1 MLSSQLNK
9 ENVGY
14 NLGFGTDT
22 EQQEDGRTGQMQDRT
37 DAGQDRCRTRQMQ
50 DRTDAGQ
57 DRCRTGPKQNR
68 TYVGWVDHPRA
79 V

>member
-37 DAGQDRCRTRQMQ
+37 DAGQDRCRT
-50 DRTDAGQ
+50 
-57 DRCRTGPKQNR
+57 GPKQNR